1 MTPPPLLQLDLL
13 DLSGTGLTSV
23 PAWMSALVALTDLQ
37 LASNEMQVGH
47 APLLCMAGSCVFLHL
62 GLGCSG
68 QHRM

>member
-1 MTPPPLLQLDLL
+1 
-13 DLSGTGLTSV
+13 
-23 PAWMSALVALTDLQ
+23 MSALVALTDLQ